1 MNTNERPD
9 DMSKNTEE
17 RSDAT
22 RSAPGTGGDSPAA
35 AAGQNRPQSN
45 QNQRGSGPAFGH
57 GGPRA
62 LMPGEKSK
70 DFKGT
75 MKKLL
80 AYLGPYRWGLLVVM
94 TLATVATI
102 LAIMGPKILGTATT
116 ELFNGIVKKLMR
128 SGDIDFAKI
137 GTILVTVLALYV
149 SSAILQYVQG
159 WIVSGIAV
167 KITYTLRKDII
178 SKINRMPFRAFDN
191 TNHGEILSRMTNDVD
206 TVNQTLSQSL
216 SQMITSVMS
225 IIGALVMMLTI
236 SWQMTLVAMVM
247 IPLSFG
253 LVRFIVK
260 RSQKYFK
267 TQQDYLG
274 HLNGHIEEIFG
285 AHTVVK
291 AFGGEKKAVATFEE
305 LNSTLYQS
313 AWKSQFLS
321 SIMMPLMNFVGN
333 LGYVAVAVSGG
344 WLAAKKMVT
353 VGDIQAF
360 LQYVRSFTQ
369 PITQVA
375 NISNVLQQTAAA
387 AERIFEFL
395 ASEEEPRD
403 AVTDAAKSGSVAQ
416 DIKAAQEMRI
426 EGKVEF
432 RHVRFG
438 YFPGQPIIKDF
449 SATVLPGQKVAIV
462 GPTGAGKT
470 TLVKLLMRF
479 YEPESGEILVD
490 GVPIKDLPRDVVR
503 SWFGMVLQ
511 DTWLFSGTVKDN
523 IAYGKHD
530 ALEEDIV
537 ESAKTAHVDHFVRAF
552 PEGYNLVLNE
562 ETTNISQGQKQLLT
576 IARAMLAK
584 PPMLILDEATSNVD
598 THTELLIQKAML
610 ALMQGRTS
618 FVIAHRLSTI
628 RDADLILVLD
638 HGDIVEQGTHEELL
652 AKRGFYAELYNS
664 QFDESGGAQ
673 TIGESA

>member
-1 MNTNERPD
+1 MSDSKKSDNMNK
-9 DMSKNTEE
+9 SA
-17 RSDAT
+17 SSGSA
-22 RSAPGTGGDSPAA
+22 APGLNAPGSVPANGPVSSA
-35 AAGQNRPQSN
+35 SSQPRRP
-45 QNQRGSGPAFGH
+45 GAAFGH

-75 MKKLL
+75 MKKLI
-80 AYLGPYRWGLLVVM
+80 AYLGPYRLPLIVVM
-94 TLATVATI
+94 VLATLATI
-102 LAIMGPKILGTATT
+102 LGIMGPKILGTATT
-116 ELFNGIVKKLMR
+116 TLFDGVVKQITR
-128 SGDIDFAKI
+128 SGSIDFTKI
-137 GTILVTVLALYV
+137 GQILLTVIGLYV
-149 SSAILQYVQG
+149 SSAILQYIQG
-159 WIVSGIAV
+159 WVVSGIAV
-167 KITYTLRKDII
+167 KITYTLRKDILI
-178 SKINRMPFRAFDN
+178 KINKMPFRAFDN

-216 SQMITSVMS
+216 SQMITSVMTLV
-225 IIGALVMMLTI
+225 GALVMMLTI

-247 IPLSFG
+247 IPLSIG

-274 HLNGHIEEIFG
+274 HVNGHIEEIFG

-291 AFGGEKKAVATFEE
+291 AYGGEAKAIATFDD
-305 LNSTLYQS
+305 LNTTLYQS

-333 LGYVAVAVSGG
+333 LGYVAVAISGG
-344 WLAAKKMVT
+344 YLAAKKMVT

-387 AERIFEFL
+387 AERIFAFL
-395 ASEEEPRD
+395 ASEEEE
-403 AVTDAAKSGSVAQ
+403 KEELLKGVAPA
-416 DIKAAQEMRI
+416 IS
-426 EGKVEF
+426 GKVEF

-438 YFPGQPIIKDF
+438 YLSGQPIIKDF

-479 YEPESGEILVD
+479 YEPESGEILID
-490 GVPIKDLPRDVVR
+490 GVPVKSVPRDVVR

-511 DTWLFSGTVKDN
+511 DTWLFSGTVKN
-523 IAYGKHD
+523 NVAYGKRD
-530 ALEEDIV
+530 ASEEEII
-537 ESAKTAHVDHFVRAF
+537 EASKTAHVDHFVRAF
-552 PEGYNLVLNE
+552 PEGYDLVLNE

-610 ALMQGRTS
+610 ELMKGRTS

-628 RDADLILVLD
+628 RDADLILVMD

-652 AKRGFYAELYNS
+652 AKCGFYAELYNS
-664 QFDESGGAQ
+664 QFDETGENKAAC
-673 TIGESA
+673 ESA